1 MSSSDDEGNN
11 YMEDDEDDTLCKYG
25 TQLPQYEADEIPT
38 KKPLQVEDMVVKDE
52 NGRRRFHGAFTGGF
66 SAGYWNTV
74 GSKEGFTPSEF
85 KSSRAEKGS
94 IKAFKPTD
102 FMDEEDFGEFG
113 IAPQKIQTKEDFGTA
128 STSASKRRRE
138 APSDGPIPGEPV
150 LRNLLKPVHDKA
162 AVRILKKM
170 GWRDGQGIGSRMTY
184 SEKKRTS
191 ERNKKEMYVF
201 SKYGTQENKNDS
213 EDDSMSDEEITFV
226 PDDFDPFIA
235 NIKDNTFG
243 LEYSGLK
250 APTTSSKHLNLFEP
264 FRVYDK
270 KTKKKFSITG
280 QAFGVGA
287 MEEEDDDI
295 YAMDDMSNYDRTLGD
310 EKNKNTKKVSKP
322 IDASI
327 IEGFSR
333 ATINDSVVRV
343 YSVDI
348 PRDFEP
354 RNWLQRK
361 SRFAP
366 LSTDKK
372 KVIDS
377 QNKHKVLGLGRHDLK
392 PEERGKLLN
401 EAEKPK
407 EQSKPDNEEI
417 ERRKQ
422 AQEEKSRK
430 MLELLNS
437 KQFVS
442 EKSKTKED
450 FKPFINNPDKQER
463 YEKYLAL
470 KTSDEA
476 AINKFFNDIQ
486 PLSMSSF
493 EREMEKKEFIQ
504 AKRMYQPLDSLIG
517 SRFIKESDIK
527 TEPEVQKKKLK
538 DGKEVIVIER
548 TKVMWKP
555 HKTLCKLFNIP
566 EPFGGMMY
574 DEEAEKKKKKQ
585 SSSLFDYIGVPLNT
599 KANFVAPQVIPR
611 KLTED
616 HSRRN
621 EEEERKKSF
630 LDAIEKEKSFMNKR
644 ATAKDFFNDD
654 DSMHKKQN
662 ESDVNNKKEIKKIV
676 PDPPKTE
683 LEIKVAESIHKKPEE
698 KKDLFKAIFCDS
710 DDEDEEKDDNSQ
722 ESAEVVQKLNSDAS
736 EGGSNLTEK
745 QKSSFIESFLTTKSA
760 SEINVLRNASPPR
773 GIFKSIFEL
782 GATTSKTSKNIKND
796 TVEEEEGFYG
806 PALPKNIPIASNKE
820 KYSSDDDSSSSDS
833 NLDEKLLKKLKKVK
847 SSSREKEKWIEKD
860 KLKKSKKSKKKKS
873 HKKSHKKHKSRKS
886 E

>member
-1 MSSSDDEGNN
+1 MSSSDNEGNN
-11 YMEDDEDDTLCKYG
+11 YMEDDEDDSLCKYG
-25 TQLPQYEADEIPT
+25 TQLAQYEADEIPT

-74 GSKEGFTPSEF
+74 GSKEGFTPTEF
-85 KSSRAEKGS
+85 KSSRAEKAS
-94 IKAFKPTD
+94 MKALKPTD

-128 STSASKRRRE
+128 STSANKRRRE
-138 APSDGPIPGEPV
+138 APSEGPIPGEPV

-162 AVRILKKM
+162 AVRVLKKM

-191 ERNKKEMYVF
+191 ERNKKEVFVF
-201 SKYGTQENKNDS
+201 SKYGTKEDRADS

-250 APTTSSKHLNLFEP
+250 APSTSLKHINLFEP
-264 FRVYDK
+264 FQLYDK
-270 KTKKKFSITG
+270 KTKKKFSISG

-287 MEEEDDDI
+287 LEEDDDDI
-295 YAMDDMSNYDRTLGD
+295 YAMDDMRNYDRTLGD
-310 EKNKNTKKVSKP
+310 DKNKNIKKVSKP

-333 ATINDSVVRV
+333 ATINDCNIRV

-366 LSTDKK
+366 LPNDKK
-372 KVIDS
+372 KEIEL
-377 QNKHKVLGLGRHDLK
+377 QNKHKVLGLGRHDLN

-401 EAEKPK
+401 EPEKPI
-407 EQSKPDNEEI
+407 EPPKPDNDEI

-450 FKPFINNPDKQER
+450 FKPFISNPDKQER
-463 YEKYLAL
+463 YEKYLTFKA
-470 KTSDEA
+470 SDEA
-476 AINKFFNDIQ
+476 TIDKFFNDIQ

-504 AKRMYQPLDSLIG
+504 ARRMYQPLDSLIG
-517 SRFIKESDIK
+517 SRFIKESDIN
-527 TEPEVQKKKLK
+527 TEPEIVKKKLK

-555 HKTLCKLFNIP
+555 HKVLCKLFNIP

-574 DEEAEKKKKKQ
+574 DEEAEKKKKKKQ

-611 KLTED
+611 KLKED
-616 HSRRN
+616 HNRQN
-621 EEEERKKSF
+621 KEEKRKKSF
-630 LDAIEKEKSFMNKR
+630 LAAIEKEKSFMNKR
-644 ATAKDFFNDD
+644 ATAKDFFNEN
-654 DSMHKKQN
+654 DSIHK
-662 ESDVNNKKEIKKIV
+662 ESEVNNVKEVKKIV

-710 DDEDEEKDDNSQ
+710 DDDDEDKDDNSQ
-722 ESAEVVQKLNSDAS
+722 ENAEGVQKVSSDAI
-736 EGGSNLTEK
+736 EGNSTLTEK
-745 QKSSFIESFLTTKSA
+745 QKSSFIESFLNTKSA

-782 GATTSKTSKNIKND
+782 GPTTSKTSIHAKND
-796 TVEEEEGFYG
+796 TIEDEEEIYG
-806 PALPKNIPIASNKE
+806 PALPKNTPTVSNNQKN
-820 KYSSDDDSSSSDS
+820 STDDDTSSSDS

-873 HKKSHKKHKSRKS
+873 HKKSHKKHKSKKY